1 MNDSGGPRTKAVR
14 ARVAHHLQQ
23 MVTLAATTTLTTTAC
38 ACDMIPPPAR
48 VPLDAATLGP
58 SATLLQEAN
67 TIYLDITVPNNGYC
81 TFDPTFGDVEGSLV
95 VQSYVAFPD
104 DKDSGKR
111 PSSYAEAA
119 GNQVVFEQKQEDPTH
134 IHVRNDTC
142 AEFFVRIVADVTPT
156 NGLASMGGGG
166 GVSSGGAGGE
176 TN

>member
-1 MNDSGGPRTKAVR
+1 MDDPRGPKTKAVR

-95 VQSYVAFPD
+95 VNVAGG
-104 DKDSGKR
+104 SGMTIRVR
-111 PSSYAEAA
+111 PTANATHVA
-119 GNQVVFEQKQEDPTH
+119 GNIVCARTDGTQVRSKVRLEADLPTAQNLPTTVAVQSKTISEDPK
-134 IHVRNDTC
+134 
-142 AEFFVRIVADVTPT
+142 P
-156 NGLASMGGGG
+156 
-166 GVSSGGAGGE
+166 
-176 TN
+176 